1 MQISQEQQSELL
13 TVLKIRL
20 QPEDYQNR
28 VKDILKRYQKSA
40 QIPGFRPGHVPAG
53 LIKKQYGQPVLLD
66 ELNKLVSESI
76 SNYVFEQKLEVI
88 GSPMPKNGL
97 DQQTL
102 EDGNT
107 FEFSYE
113 VGLAPKFSV
122 QIADSGKIPYYL
134 VKVDEKMINDDAD
147 DLRRRYGKFSN
158 PEKSEENSILYGEFN
173 ELDEAG
179 NVKEG
184 GNKTTTTLSIERIPQ
199 ANDRKPFIGLAKG
212 DTIDFHPMTVIGN
225 DTEVAAMLRLEKQS
239 PAMQSNYRLTVM
251 TISRIELADLN
262 QEFFDKIYGEGNV
275 TSEEEFRAKIREGIL
290 AYFERESDRKMRKD
304 LRNELLNQNNLPLPD
319 DFLKRMLKAN
329 AEKPMAD
336 SEFDHQY
343 YHLAEDLR
351 WNLMV
356 TKLATDQG
364 FDVTEDELKE
374 LARGLVRQQFAQ
386 YGYYD
391 IDDAKLEEV
400 SERYLNEDGNRERLD
415 RSIRENKVF
424 AHLKGVVKLDMIEL
438 PYQEYVARLQEKTQ
452 HELEHHH

>member
-122 QIADSGKIPYYL
+122 QIPTGKIPYYL

-179 NVKEG
+179 NLKEG
-184 GNKTTTTLSIERIPQ
+184 GNKTTTTLSIERILQ

-275 TSEEEFRAKIREGIL
+275 TNEEEFRAKIREGIL
-290 AYFERESDRKMRKD
+290 VYFERESDRKMRKD
-304 LRNELLNQNNLPLPD
+304 LRNELLAHNNLPLPD

-424 AHLKGVVKLDMIEL
+424 AHLKSVVKLDMIEL

>member
-122 QIADSGKIPYYL
+122 QIPTGKIPYYL

-147 DLRRRYGKFSN
+147 DLRRRYGKVSN

-179 NVKEG
+179 NLKEG
-184 GNKTTTTLSIERIPQ
+184 GNKTTTTLSIERILQ

-304 LRNELLNQNNLPLPD
+304 LRNELLAHNNLPLPD

-386 YGYYD
+386 YGYYE

>member
-122 QIADSGKIPYYL
+122 QLPSGKIPYYL

-386 YGYYD
+386 YGYYE

>member
-122 QIADSGKIPYYL
+122 QLPSGKIPYYL

-179 NVKEG
+179 NLKEG

-275 TSEEEFRAKIREGIL
+275 TNEEEFRAKIREGIL
-290 AYFERESDRKMRKD
+290 VYFERESDRKMRKD
-304 LRNELLNQNNLPLPD
+304 LRNELLAHNNLPLPD

-386 YGYYD
+386 YGYYE

>member
-122 QIADSGKIPYYL
+122 QIPTGKIPYYL

-179 NVKEG
+179 NLKEG
-184 GNKTTTTLSIERIPQ
+184 GNKTTTTLSIERILQ

-275 TSEEEFRAKIREGIL
+275 TNEEEFRAKIREGIL
-290 AYFERESDRKMRKD
+290 VYFERESDRKMRKD
-304 LRNELLNQNNLPLPD
+304 LRNELLAHNNLPLPD

-386 YGYYD
+386 YGYYE

>member
-122 QIADSGKIPYYL
+122 QLPSGKIPYYL

-179 NVKEG
+179 NLKEG
-184 GNKTTTTLSIERIPQ
+184 GNKTTTTLSIERILQ

-275 TSEEEFRAKIREGIL
+275 TNEEEFRAKIREGIL
-290 AYFERESDRKMRKD
+290 VYFERESDRKMRKD
-304 LRNELLNQNNLPLPD
+304 LRNELLAHNNLPLPD

-386 YGYYD
+386 YGYYE

>member
-122 QIADSGKIPYYL
+122 QLPSGKIPYYL

-225 DTEVAAMLRLEKQS
+225 EPEVAAMLRLEKQS

>member
-28 VKDILKRYQKSA
+28 VKDILKHYQKSA

-122 QIADSGKIPYYL
+122 QLPSGKIPYYL

>member
-122 QIADSGKIPYYL
+122 QLPSGKIPYYL

-275 TSEEEFRAKIREGIL
+275 TNEEEFRAKIRESIL

>member
-122 QIADSGKIPYYL
+122 QLPSGKIPYYL

>member
-122 QIADSGKIPYYL
+122 QLPSGKIPYYL

-179 NVKEG
+179 NLKEG

-275 TSEEEFRAKIREGIL
+275 TNEEEFRAKIREGIL

>member
-122 QIADSGKIPYYL
+122 QLPSGKIPYYL

-184 GNKTTTTLSIERIPQ
+184 GNKTTTTLSIERILQ

-275 TSEEEFRAKIREGIL
+275 TNEEEFRAKIREGIL

>member
-122 QIADSGKIPYYL
+122 QLPSGKIPYYL

-275 TSEEEFRAKIREGIL
+275 TNEEEFRAKIREGIL

>member
-122 QIADSGKIPYYL
+122 QLPSGKIPYYL

-275 TSEEEFRAKIREGIL
+275 TNEEEFRAKIREGIL

-304 LRNELLNQNNLPLPD
+304 LRNELLAHNNLPLPD

>member
-1 MQISQEQQSELL
+1 MQISQEQQNDLL

-20 QPEDYQNR
+20 QPEDYQTR

-40 QIPGFRPGHVPAG
+40 QIPGFRPGHVPAS

-88 GSPMPKNGL
+88 GSPLPKQGL
-97 DQQTL
+97 DQQAL
-102 EDGNT
+102 EDGNS

-122 QIADSGKIPYYL
+122 QLPSGKVPYYL
-134 VKVDEKMINDDAD
+134 VKVDDKMINDDAD

-158 PEKSEENSILYGEFN
+158 PEQSEENSILYGEFN

-199 ANDRKPFIGLAKG
+199 AKDRKPFIGLTKG
-212 DTIDFHPMTVIGN
+212 ATIDFHPMSVIGN

-239 PAMQSNYRLTVM
+239 PALQSNYRLTVM

-275 TSEEEFRAKIREGIL
+275 KSEEEFRAKIREGIL
-290 AYFERESDRKMRKD
+290 AYFERESDRKLRKD
-304 LRNELLNQNNLPLPD
+304 LRNELLAQNQLPLPD

-329 AEKPMAD
+329 AEKPMEE
-336 SEFDHQY
+336 SEFEHQY
-343 YHLAEDLR
+343 YHLSEDLR
-351 WNLMV
+351 WNLLV
-356 TKLATDQG
+356 TRIATEQG
-364 FDVTEDELKE
+364 FDVTEDEMKE

-391 IDDAKLEEV
+391 IDNEKLEDV
-400 SERYLNEDGNRERLD
+400 SVRYLNEDGNRDRLD

-424 AHLKGVVKLDMIEL
+424 SHLKGAIKLDMIEL
-438 PYQEYVARLQEKTQ
+438 PYQDYIARLQEKTQ

>member
-122 QIADSGKIPYYL
+122 QIPTGKIPYYL

-275 TSEEEFRAKIREGIL
+275 TNEEEFRAKIREGIL

-386 YGYYD
+386 YGYYE

>member
-122 QIADSGKIPYYL
+122 QIPTGKIPYYL

-179 NVKEG
+179 NLKEG

-424 AHLKGVVKLDMIEL
+424 AHLKSVVKLDMIEL

>member
-122 QIADSGKIPYYL
+122 QLPSGKIPYYL

-262 QEFFDKIYGEGNV
+262 QEFLDKIYGEGNV
-275 TSEEEFRAKIREGIL
+275 TNEEEFRAKIREGIL

-386 YGYYD
+386 YGYYE

>member
-122 QIADSGKIPYYL
+122 QLPSGKIPYYL

-262 QEFFDKIYGEGNV
+262 QEFLDKIYGEGNV
-275 TSEEEFRAKIREGIL
+275 TNEEEFRAKIREGIL

>member
-122 QIADSGKIPYYL
+122 QIPTGKIPYYL

-225 DTEVAAMLRLEKQS
+225 EPEVAAMLRLEKQS

-275 TSEEEFRAKIREGIL
+275 TNEEEFRAKIREGIL

>member
-122 QIADSGKIPYYL
+122 QIPTGKIPYYL

-275 TSEEEFRAKIREGIL
+275 TNEEEFRAKIREGIL

-304 LRNELLNQNNLPLPD
+304 LRNELLAHNNLPLPD

>member
-122 QIADSGKIPYYL
+122 QLPSGKIPYYL

-275 TSEEEFRAKIREGIL
+275 TNEEEFRAKIREGIL

-386 YGYYD
+386 YGYYE

>member
-1 MQISQEQQSELL
+1 MQISQEQQNELL

-20 QPEDYQNR
+20 QPEDYQAR
-28 VKDILKRYQKSA
+28 VKDVLKRYQKSA

-88 GSPMPKNGL
+88 GSPMPQNGL
-97 DQQTL
+97 DQQAL

-113 VGLAPKFSV
+113 VGLAPKFNV
-122 QIADSGKIPYYL
+122 QLPSGKVPYYL
-134 VKVDEKMINDDAD
+134 VKVDEKMINDDAN

-179 NVKEG
+179 QLKEG
-184 GNKTTTTLSIERIPQ
+184 GNKTTTTLSIDRIPEAQ
-199 ANDRKPFIGLAKG
+199 DRKPFIGLAKG
-212 DTIDFHPMTVIGN
+212 DTIDFSPMGVIRN
-225 DTEVAAMLRLEKQS
+225 ETEVAAMLRLDKQAS
-239 PAMQSNYRLTVM
+239 GVHSNYRFTVM
-251 TISRIELADLN
+251 TISRIELADMN
-262 QEFFDKIYGEGNV
+262 QEFFDKIYGEGQV
-275 TSEEEFRAKIREGIL
+275 KSEEEFREKIREGIL
-290 AYFERESDRKMRKD
+290 AYFERESDRKLRKD
-304 LRNELLNQNNLPLPD
+304 LRNELLAQNHLPLPD

-329 AEKPMAD
+329 AEKQVPE

-343 YHLAEDLR
+343 YHLSEDLR

-356 TKLATDQG
+356 TKLATEQG
-364 FDVTEDELKE
+364 FDVTEEEMKE
-374 LARGLVRQQFAQ
+374 LARGLVRQQFVQ

-391 IDDAKLEEV
+391 IDDEKLEEV
-400 SERYLNEDGNRERLD
+400 AARYLNEDGNHDRLD

-424 AHLKGVVKLDMIEL
+424 THLKGAVKLDMIEL
-438 PYQEYVARLQEKTQ
+438 PYDDYVARLQEKTQ